1 MFETITNVAPFY
13 TGWEAYQNLFIPV
26 ITPLTDEQL
35 DLRPAPHL
43 RSIRE
48 ALNHIIAVRVRWFH
62 EAMGEPCAEEIAAI
76 GAWDR
81 KGQPVRSAAELIEGL
96 QKSFQFVQE
105 CLIRYT
111 PADLDYVFSGT
122 YQGEEYSFTRQWVIW
137 HVIEHDLHH
146 GGEVSI
152 TLGMHGL
159 TAPDL

>member
-13 TGWEAYQNLFIPV
+13 KGWDDYQELLIAA
-26 ITPLTDEQL
+26 IEPLSDEQL

-62 EAMGEPCAEEIAAI
+62 QAMEEKSSEEIAAI

-81 KGQPVRSAAELIEGL
+81 PGQPVRGAAELVEGL
-96 QKSFQFVQE
+96 KTSLQYVQE
-105 CLIRYT
+105 CLSRYT
-111 PADLDYVFSGT
+111 PADLDYLFEGIH
-122 YQGEEYSFTRQWVIW
+122 QGEAYSFTRQWVIW

-152 TLGMHGL
+152 TLGMHDL
-159 TAPDL
+159 KAPDL

>member
-1 MFETITNVAPFY
+1 MFETITNVVPFY

-26 ITPLTDEQL
+26 ISSLTNEQL

-62 EAMGEPCAEEIAAI
+62 NAMGEKCEEPIATI
-76 GAWDR
+76 GQWDHQ
-81 KGQPVRSAAELIEGL
+81 GQPVRDAAELIEGL

-105 CLIRYT
+105 CLSRYT
-111 PADLDYVFSGT
+111 PTDLDYIFSGSW
-122 YQGEEYSFTRQWVIW
+122 QGESYSFSRQWVIW

-146 GGEVSI
+146 GGEVSL
-152 TLGMHGL
+152 TLGIHNL